1 VIISSGYTDKGLI
14 REINEDNWYVN
25 EPSPTSKTFYAI
37 VADGMGGHNAGEVAS
52 NIATT
57 TISEYI
63 NNRYS
68 DKLSYDELKGMLLKA
83 VEEANTKI
91 FAESLHSKER
101 TGMGT
106 TLVMCFVINNKVIVT
121 HVGDSRVYIVR
132 KNTIYKITKD
142 HSLVAQLVEEGKIT
156 EKEALNHP
164 QKNVITR
171 ALGTDT
177 MVDIDMCEFDLYDGD
192 YILLC
197 TDGLSN
203 MLTDEEI
210 LTTITESEN
219 VIISP
224 KNLVDRANEN
234 GGNDNITAV
243 VLKYADILNQDEKG
257 MNEDE

>member
-1 VIISSGYTDKGLI
+1 MIISSGYTDKGKV

-25 EPSPTSKTFYAI
+25 EPSPISKTFYAI

-52 NIATT
+52 NMATT
-57 TISEYI
+57 VISEYI
-63 NNRYS
+63 NKRYS
-68 DKLSYDELKGMLLKA
+68 DELSYEDIKVVLLKA
-83 VEEANTKI
+83 VEEANTHI
-91 FAESLHSKER
+91 FAESLSSIEK

-106 TLVMCFVINNKVIVT
+106 TLVMGFIINNKVIVT
-121 HVGDSRVYIVR
+121 HVGDSRVYIMR
-132 KNTIYKITKD
+132 NNTIYKITKD

-156 EKEALNHP
+156 EKEAINHP

-171 ALGTDT
+171 ALGTDSS
-177 MVDIDMCEFDLYDGD
+177 VDIDMCEFDLEDGD
-192 YILLC
+192 IILLC

-210 LTTITESEN
+210 LTAVTESEN

-224 KNLVDRANEN
+224 KNLVDLANEK
-234 GGNDNITAV
+234 GGGDNITAV
-243 VLKYADILNQDEKG
+243 VLKYADILHHDEKG

>member
-1 VIISSGYTDKGLI
+1 VIISSGYTDKGLV
-14 REINEDNWYVN
+14 RKINEDNWYVN
-25 EPSPTSKTFYAI
+25 EPSPISKTFYAI

-52 NIATT
+52 NIATIS
-57 TISEYI
+57 ISEYI
-63 NNRYS
+63 NKRYS
-68 DKLSYDELKGMLLKA
+68 DELSYDDLKGLLLKA
-83 VEEANTKI
+83 VEEANKNI
-91 FAESLHSKER
+91 FAESQYSQEK

-106 TLVMCFVINNKVIVT
+106 TLVMCFIINNKVIVT

-132 KNTIYKITKD
+132 KDAIYKITKD

-156 EKEALNHP
+156 EKEAHNHP

-171 ALGTDT
+171 ALGTDAT
-177 MVDIDMCEFDLYDGD
+177 VDIDMCEFDLEDDD

-203 MLTDEEI
+203 MLTDDEI
-210 LTTITESEN
+210 LKTIIESEN

-224 KNLVDRANEN
+224 KNLVDRANEK
-234 GGNDNITAV
+234 GGTDNITAV